1 MGDVEFRYEIEE
13 VVREHGYDRF
23 LIFVGAGIKSAYYLL
38 GNQAQIMR
46 DIVVATLSADDIKG
60 ILCNAVL
67 ELRLDCED
75 QSFKIGHSDYVMDE
89 MGG

>member
-1 MGDVEFRYEIEE
+1 MGDVEFRNQIEE
-13 VVREHGYDRF
+13 VIRQHGYDRF

-38 GNQAQIMR
+38 GNQAQMMG
-46 DIVVATLSADDIKG
+46 DIVVATLSDDDIKG

-75 QSFKIGHSDYVMDE
+75 QSFKIAHPDYVMDE
-89 MGG
+89 KEG